1 MSHKMEDWEEVEQKV
16 IEDMEEMF
24 IGGKLTDLVVRK
36 KDMMV
41 VRREVTHFL
50 LNLQSK

>member
-1 MSHKMEDWEEVEQKV
+1 MSDKREEWEEVEQKV
-16 IEDMEEMF
+16 RKDTEELF

-41 VRREVTHFL
+41 VPR
-50 LNLQSK
+50 